1 MASPNTSAIVRLPNP
16 TGTERTAAVTLESF
30 ACAVDKAECV
40 SLATLSPLDT
50 IVVRTR
56 NSVYRIHL
64 LDPHNGDALII
75 GGTFFPTTTRG
86 IVAGATFGGS
96 MLKRGVVLYGC
107 SLELCANAQRI
118 TTTRVREIHLN
129 PQDTRIA

>member
-1 MASPNTSAIVRLPNP
+1 MGSPNTSAIVRIPDP
-16 TGTERTAAVTLESF
+16 TKSERTAAVTLESF
-30 ACAVDKAECV
+30 ASTVDKADGV

-64 LDPHNGDALII
+64 LDPQNGEALIM
-75 GGTFFPTTTRG
+75 GGAFFPTTTRG
-86 IVAGATFGGS
+86 VVAGATFGGS

-107 SLELCANAQRI
+107 SLEICANAQRI
-118 TTTRVREIHLN
+118 TTTRVKDIQLN
-129 PQDTRIA
+129 PRDAHVS